1 MRADRPAE
9 RGGTGSSPRST
20 DATTPMDHRN
30 LRLRDWRAD
39 DRNLG
44 LALFDSNTP
53 RFFAASERQDFIDF
67 IDDLPGP
74 YFVLEDADG
83 RALGCGGYATARN
96 DASKGVLCWGMVH
109 GDLHREGLGSILLA
123 QRLAR
128 IAADPSSRFVSIET
142 SQHSCG
148 FFARRG
154 FVETRRTIDGFAAGM
169 DLVEMTLALARPAP
183 AL

>member
-1 MRADRPAE
+1 M
-9 RGGTGSSPRST
+9 
-20 DATTPMDHRN
+20 DATAPMDHRK

-39 DRNLG
+39 DRDTG

-83 RALGCGGYATARN
+83 RALGCGGYAIARN
-96 DASKGVLCWGMVH
+96 DASEAVLCWGMVR
-109 GDLHREGLGSILLA
+109 GDLHRGGLGSILLA
-123 QRLAR
+123 RRLAR
-128 IAADPSSRFVSIET
+128 IAADPACRCVSIET

-148 FFARRG
+148 FFARHG
-154 FVETRRTIDGFAAGM
+154 FVEIQRTVDGFAPGM
-169 DLVEMTLALARPAP
+169 DLVEMTLALARPAS
-183 AL
+183 AV